1 MSTAQQ
7 PELRRKLKLEA
18 LERLPDGAG
27 GFLETWVTLG
37 ALWAEVKAGTGK
49 ETEQD
54 FLTLS
59 SVPYRITVRS
69 APPGAASR
77 PRPDQRF
84 REGDRLFRILAVA
97 DADVRGRYLTCFTRE
112 EEVSA

>member
-1 MSTAQQ
+1 MSPVCP
-7 PELRRKLKLEA
+7 PELRRKLT
-18 LERLPDGAG
+18 LERLERVQDGAG
-27 GFLETWVTLG
+27 GFLETWVILG

-59 SVPYRITVRS
+59 SVPYRVTVRS
-69 APPGAASR
+69 APPGVESR
-77 PRPDQRF
+77 PRADQRF
-84 REGDRLFRILAVA
+84 REGNRVFRILAVA
-97 DADVRGRYLTCFTRE
+97 DADSRGRYLTCFTRE